1 MLLYKIGVVQLNYSN
16 IYYSNLNYYIKGS
29 KMRFYNRD
37 KELEYLKKIEQ
48 DSHTLSKMTIII
60 GRRRIGKTKLIRE
73 AYKKRVYLFVSKK
86 NETLLCEEFVAVI
99 QNELSIKILGEFKK
113 FKDLFEYLMELSK
126 TTAFTLIIDEF
137 QEFLQINSSIYADMQ
152 NIWDSYK
159 DESKMNLVLSGS
171 IYSLMK
177 KIFEDKKEPLFGRAN
192 HKIHLKPFSV
202 TTLEEILQEQY
213 PAYSKQDLLS
223 FYILTGG
230 VAKYVELFVDNQA
243 FTFEKQLDLIFDENS
258 LLIEE
263 GKNLLIE
270 EFGKEYTTYFSILSL
285 IASSK
290 TSRSEIESILGK
302 NVGGYLDRLENE
314 YTIIKKVKPIFAKE
328 GSRTL
333 KYEIIDNFFH
343 FWFRFIYKNRSAI
356 EIENYDY
363 VKSIVKR
370 DFSTYSGRF
379 LEKYFIEKLK
389 DSGKYSNIGTYW
401 EKGNQNE
408 IDIVAI
414 NKDRKRMLVAE
425 VKLNHHKINLSELK
439 EKAQKLLQKQ
449 KGYEVKFLGYS
460 MEDMTMVGYR
470 S

>member
-1 MLLYKIGVVQLNYSN
+1 MK
-16 IYYSNLNYYIKGS
+16 
-29 KMRFYNRD
+29 FYNRD
-37 KELEYLKKIEQ
+37 KELAYLRKIGEEAK
-48 DSHTLSKMTIII
+48 STSRMTIIV
-60 GRRRIGKTKLIRE
+60 GRRRIGKTKLIKE
-73 AYKKRVYLFVSKK
+73 AYEKRVYLFVSRK
-86 NETLLCEEFVAVI
+86 NETLLCEEFIAI
-99 QNELSIKILGEFKK
+99 IRNELDVKVFGSFTK

-126 TTAFTLIIDEF
+126 TNPFTLVIDEF
-137 QEFLQINSSIYADMQ
+137 QEFLQINSTIYADMQ

-177 KIFEDKKEPLFGRAN
+177 KIFEDRKEPLFGRAN

-202 TTLEEILQEQY
+202 ETLEEILEDNE
-213 PAYSKQDLLS
+213 ANHSNDDLLS

-230 VAKYVELFVDNQA
+230 VAKYVELFVDNGA
-243 FTFEKQLDLIFDENS
+243 FSFEAQLDLMFDENS
-258 LLIEE
+258 LFIDE

-285 IASSK
+285 ISSSK

-356 EIENYDY
+356 EIENYIY

-370 DFSTYSGRF
+370 DFATYSGRF
-379 LEKYFIEKLK
+379 LEKFFIEKLK
-389 DSGKYSNIGTYW
+389 ASGRYSNIGTYW

-408 IDIVAI
+408 IDIVAV
-414 NKDRKRMLVAE
+414 NDDEKKMLIAE
-425 VKLNHHKINLSELK
+425 VKRNPEKIDLELLEK
-439 EKAQKLLQKQ
+439 KAQKLLQKH
-449 KGYEVKFLGYS
+449 KGYEVTFTGYS
-460 MEDMTMVGYR
+460 LEDMCKKNLF
-470 S
+470 

>member
-1 MLLYKIGVVQLNYSN
+1 MK
-16 IYYSNLNYYIKGS
+16 
-29 KMRFYNRD
+29 FYNRD
-37 KELEYLKKIEQ
+37 KELAYLRKIG
-48 DSHTLSKMTIII
+48 DDAKSTSRMTIIV
-60 GRRRIGKTKLIRE
+60 GRRRIGKTKLIKE
-73 AYKKRVYLFVSKK
+73 AYAKIVYLFVSRK
-86 NETLLCEEFVAVI
+86 NEALLCEEFISII
-99 QNELSIKILGEFKK
+99 QNELNVKIFGTFTK

-126 TTAFTLIIDEF
+126 TISFTLVIDEF
-137 QEFLQINSSIYADMQ
+137 QEFLQINSTIYADMQ
-152 NIWDSYK
+152 NTWDSYK

-177 KIFEDKKEPLFGRAN
+177 KIFEDRKEPLFGRAN

-202 TTLEEILQEQY
+202 ETLEKILEDHH
-213 PAYSKQDLLS
+213 ANHSNDDLLS

-230 VAKYVELFVDNQA
+230 VAKYVELFVDNKA
-243 FTFEKQLDLIFDENS
+243 LTFEAQLDLMFDENS
-258 LLIEE
+258 LFIDE

-356 EIENYDY
+356 EIENYAY
-363 VKSIVKR
+363 VKSIVQR
-370 DFSTYSGRF
+370 DFATYSGRF
-379 LEKYFIEKLK
+379 LEKFFIEKLK
-389 DSGKYSNIGTYW
+389 ASGAFSTIGTYW

-408 IDIVAI
+408 IDIVAVNDNEKKI
-414 NKDRKRMLVAE
+414 LIAEIKR
-425 VKLNHHKINLSELK
+425 NPDKINLELLK
-439 EKAQKLLQKQ
+439 KKAQKLLQKHQ
-449 KGYEVKFLGYS
+449 RYAVTFKGYSL
-460 MEDMTMVGYR
+460 EDICKGNLF
-470 S
+470 

>member
-1 MLLYKIGVVQLNYSN
+1 MK
-16 IYYSNLNYYIKGS
+16 
-29 KMRFYNRD
+29 FYNRD
-37 KELEYLKKIEQ
+37 KELSYLRKIAE
-48 DSHTLSKMTIII
+48 DSKISSRMTIIV
-60 GRRRIGKTKLIRE
+60 GRRRIGKTKLIKE
-73 AYKKRVYLFVSKK
+73 AYKQKVYLFVSRK
-86 NETLLCEEFVAVI
+86 NEALLCEEFISII
-99 QNELSIKILGEFKK
+99 QNELNVKVFGEITK

-126 TTAFTLIIDEF
+126 TTPFTLVIDEF
-137 QEFLQINSSIYADMQ
+137 QEFIQINNTVYSDMQ

-159 DESKMNLVLSGS
+159 DDSKMNLILSGS

-192 HKIHLKPFSV
+192 HKIHLKPFTV
-202 TTLEEILQEQY
+202 LTLEEILEEHH
-213 PAYSKQDLLS
+213 PDYSNEDLLS

-258 LLIEE
+258 LFIDE

-285 IASSK
+285 ISSSK

-356 EIENYDY
+356 EIENYEY
-363 VKSIVKR
+363 IKSIVKR

-379 LEKYFIEKLK
+379 LEKYFIEKCK
-389 DSGKYSNIGTYW
+389 ASEKYSAIGTYW

-414 NKDRKRMLVAE
+414 NDDEKKMLIAE
-425 VKLNHHKINLSELK
+425 VKRNPKKIDMADLE
-439 EKAQKLLQKQ
+439 EKAQKLLQKH
-449 KGYEVKFLGYS
+449 KGYEVTFKGYS
-460 MEDMTMVGYR
+460 IEDMCKGDLF
-470 S
+470 